1 MIAADGNVPEGDDS
15 VGLFELSTYE
25 LIGFRNRDGLFH
37 PGQEQK
43 RGRIN
48 WSSVLKNAYGGTLT
62 ALYYS
67 GNIALPFDGNDDL
80 SNFFFGGIAAHN
92 HQHLNLLSLGTKP
105 SSETVRRVMMT

>member
-1 MIAADGNVPEGDDS
+1 MAPNCAANSESLCLALDCTGTSNDHEMIAADGNVPELNDS

-48 WSSVLKNAYGGTLT
+48 
-62 ALYYS
+62 
-67 GNIALPFDGNDDL
+67 
-80 SNFFFGGIAAHN
+80 
-92 HQHLNLLSLGTKP
+92 
-105 SSETVRRVMMT
+105 